1 MAAARLVRVYG
12 NTGVWRFDHGREV
25 HRAKTSAIPLK
36 IQTSAALSTKT
47 LQDKQMKLLCIV
59 LVALVVAAS
68 ALPVSDDLDL
78 PDLLT
83 DDTNEISDLQASV
96 RVAQQASEKQTSEA
110 MANILLQQTAQESDA
125 ASAMQAAAIAQDNH
139 VSPTGTTDLSLSV
152 GNDFVRANAALSQYT
167 FSSCHGG
174 DAPGN
179 GHCRPQIDSPQ
190 VSWC

>member
-1 MAAARLVRVYG
+1 
-12 NTGVWRFDHGREV
+12 
-25 HRAKTSAIPLK
+25 
-36 IQTSAALSTKT
+36 
-47 LQDKQMKLLCIV
+47 MKLLCIV

-152 GNDFVRANAALSQYT
+152 GNDFVRANAALNQYA
-167 FSSCHGG
+167 FSSCHAG

>member
-1 MAAARLVRVYG
+1 
-12 NTGVWRFDHGREV
+12 
-25 HRAKTSAIPLK
+25 
-36 IQTSAALSTKT
+36 
-47 LQDKQMKLLCIV
+47 MKLLCIV

-125 ASAMQAAAIAQDNH
+125 ASAMQAAALPQDNL
-139 VSPTGTTDLSLSV
+139 VSPTTGTTDLSLSV
-152 GNDFVRANAALSQYT
+152 GNGFQRANAALNQYA
-167 FSSCHGG
+167 FSSCHAG

>member
-1 MAAARLVRVYG
+1 MR
-12 NTGVWRFDHGREV
+12 
-25 HRAKTSAIPLK
+25 
-36 IQTSAALSTKT
+36 
-47 LQDKQMKLLCIV
+47 LLCFV

-83 DDTNEISDLQASV
+83 DNTNKMSDLQASV
-96 RVAQQASEKQTSEA
+96 LVTQQASEKQASEA

-152 GNDFVRANAALSQYT
+152 GNDFVRANAALNQYA
-167 FSSCHGG
+167 FSSCHAG

>member
-1 MAAARLVRVYG
+1 M
-12 NTGVWRFDHGREV
+12 
-25 HRAKTSAIPLK
+25 AKTSAIPLK

-96 RVAQQASEKQTSEA
+96 LVAQKASEKQTSEA
-110 MANILLQQTAQESDA
+110 MANILLQQTAQESHA
-125 ASAMQAAAIAQDNH
+125 ASAMQAAALAQDNH

-152 GNDFVRANAALSQYT
+152 GNGFQRANAALSQYA
-167 FSSCHGG
+167 FSSCWNG
-174 DAPGN
+174 DASGS

>member
-1 MAAARLVRVYG
+1 MKRLC
-12 NTGVWRFDHGREV
+12 F
-25 HRAKTSAIPLK
+25 
-36 IQTSAALSTKT
+36 
-47 LQDKQMKLLCIV
+47 V

-83 DDTNEISDLQASV
+83 DNTNKMSDLQASV
-96 RVAQQASEKQTSEA
+96 LVTQQASEKQASEA
-110 MANILLQQTAQESDA
+110 MANILLQQTAHESDA
-125 ASAMQAAAIAQDNH
+125 ASAMQAEALAQNNH
-139 VSPTGTTDLSLSV
+139 VSPTGSTDLSLSV
-152 GNDFVRANAALSQYT
+152 GNNYVRANAALSQYT

>member
-1 MAAARLVRVYG
+1 
-12 NTGVWRFDHGREV
+12 
-25 HRAKTSAIPLK
+25 
-36 IQTSAALSTKT
+36 
-47 LQDKQMKLLCIV
+47 MKLLCIV

-68 ALPVSDDLDL
+68 ALPVSNDLDL

-96 RVAQQASEKQTSEA
+96 LVAQQASEKQTSEA

-125 ASAMQAAAIAQDNH
+125 ASAMQAAALAQDH
-139 VSPTGTTDLSLSV
+139 LVSPTTGTTDLSLSV
-152 GNDFVRANAALSQYT
+152 GNNFVRANAALNQYT

>member
-1 MAAARLVRVYG
+1 
-12 NTGVWRFDHGREV
+12 
-25 HRAKTSAIPLK
+25 
-36 IQTSAALSTKT
+36 
-47 LQDKQMKLLCIV
+47 MKLLCIV

-83 DDTNEISDLQASV
+83 DNTNEMSDLQASV
-96 RVAQQASEKQTSEA
+96 LVTQQASEKQASDV
-110 MANILLQQTAQESDA
+110 MANILLKQTAHESDA
-125 ASAMQAAAIAQDNH
+125 ASAMRAAALAQNNH
-139 VSPTGTTDLSLSV
+139 VSPTGSTDLSLSV
-152 GNDFVRANAALSQYT
+152 GSNYVRANAALSQYT

-174 DAPGN
+174 DSPGN